1 MSGKLYILFLGEI
14 CKKSENHLSLA
25 CICWKKTY
33 NSNRGETMINDTIK
47 SLREAAGISQA
58 ALAKQLSVT
67 RSSVNAWELGLSV
80 PTTQY
85 IVELAKF
92 FCVSSDYLLGL
103 TNQETLV
110 LDDLTDSER
119 QILRLMIQYFIQQH
133 Q

>member
-1 MSGKLYILFLGEI
+1 
-14 CKKSENHLSLA
+14 
-25 CICWKKTY
+25 
-33 NSNRGETMINDTIK
+33 MINDTIK
-47 SLREAAGISQA
+47 ALRESAGISQA
-58 ALAKQLSVT
+58 ALAKELSVT

-110 LDDLTDSER
+110 LDNLTDDER

-133 Q
+133 G

>member
-1 MSGKLYILFLGEI
+1 
-14 CKKSENHLSLA
+14 
-25 CICWKKTY
+25 
-33 NSNRGETMINDTIK
+33 MINDTIK